1 MYQADEKRYEEMK
14 YNRCGASGLQL
25 PAVSLGLWHNFGSN
39 GNFDNMQDMCHTAF
53 DHGITHFDLAN
64 NYGPVPGS
72 AEENFGRILAK
83 GLGRYRDE
91 LIISTKAGYDMWPG
105 PYGNWGSK
113 KYLVASLDQSL
124 KRMGLDYVDI
134 FYHHRPDP
142 NTPLEE
148 TVRALDGIV
157 RSGKALYVGI
167 SNYNKEQT
175 IAAAEL
181 FKELGTPFIINQRK
195 YSMFVRDIE
204 KDGLKDY
211 AAAHGIGIITF
222 SPLAQGLLTDRY
234 LHGIPEDSR
243 VRTDGRFLK
252 EAAIVEETLK
262 KVRALNDL
270 AAQRGQTL
278 AQMALSWILR
288 DGDITSVLIGASKP
302 SQILDNIGI
311 VHATAFSEEE
321 RRRIVEILGIKK
333 RVPARILQTPA
344 FMLSSVEN
352 LRDRGIR
359 RQDHRLIIA
368 GHGSL
373 QCIQGF

>member
-64 NYGPVPGS
+64 NYGPVPGR

-321 RRRIVEILGIKK
+321 RRRIEEIL
-333 RVPARILQTPA
+333 A
-344 FMLSSVEN
+344 
-352 LRDRGIR
+352 
-359 RQDHRLIIA
+359 
-368 GHGSL
+368 
-373 QCIQGF
+373 